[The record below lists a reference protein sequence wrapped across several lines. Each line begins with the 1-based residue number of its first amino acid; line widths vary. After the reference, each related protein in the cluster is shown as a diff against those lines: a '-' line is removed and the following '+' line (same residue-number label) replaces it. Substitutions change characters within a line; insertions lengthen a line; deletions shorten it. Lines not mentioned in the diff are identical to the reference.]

1 MPTKKVFSYNK
12 KTVQKALVWLQEQK
26 QDLASHITDVNLA
39 VKLYLK
45 YHEKKDET
53 PFMKELKAYAGIQD
67 QKDQEILSPPSEVDF
82 SEVIELKDKLPT
94 GNSIVSENSVSMGR
108 RNFLERTEEKEERSG
123 QTFVFSLDEKSEES
137 LEKAQSQLNLPRE
150 ETLRVLIQLG
160 CHSLKNFFK

>member
-12 KTVQKALVWLQEQK
+12 ETVQKALIWLQEQK

-53 PFMKELKAYAGIQD
+53 SFVKELETYAGIRA
-67 QKDQEILSPPSEVDF
+67 QKDQEILSPASEVDF
-82 SEVIELKDKLPT
+82 SEVIELKDKLPIS
-94 GNSIVSENSVSMGR
+94 NSVVSENSVFKER
-108 RNFLERTEEKEERSG
+108 RGFSEETEEKEKKNS
-123 QTFVFSLDEKSEES
+123 QTFVFPLDGKSKES

-150 ETLRVLIQLG
+150 ETLKVLIQLG
-160 CHSLKNFFK
+160 CHSLRHFFK